1 MHTETL
7 LTPTGEINRAAI
19 ADKAAAWAAA
29 RTTTIEG
36 YRKAYLV
43 ALDAFAIEA
52 GIEWGWHHRP
62 EMMAAVSRR
71 VSTIGD

>member
-1 MHTETL
+1 MSTETL
-7 LTPTGEINRAAI
+7 LTPSGEIDRAAI
-19 ADKAAAWAAA
+19 ADKAAAWAAQ

-43 ALDAFAIEA
+43 ALDAFNMEA

-62 EMMAAVSRR
+62 EMMAAVSRS
-71 VSTIGD
+71 VCTKGD

>member
-1 MHTETL
+1 MQSTL
-7 LTPTGEINRAAI
+7 LTPSGEIDPAAI

-43 ALDAFAIEA
+43 ALDAFNMEA
-52 GIEWGWHHRP
+52 GIEWGWHHKP
-62 EMMAAVSRR
+62 ELMRSVSSRIC
-71 VSTIGD
+71 TKGD